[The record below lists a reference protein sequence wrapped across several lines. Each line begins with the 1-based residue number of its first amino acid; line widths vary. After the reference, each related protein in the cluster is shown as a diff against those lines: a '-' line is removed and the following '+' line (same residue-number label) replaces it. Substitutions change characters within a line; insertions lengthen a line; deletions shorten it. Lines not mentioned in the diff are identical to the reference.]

1 MTNLF
6 TDTSGAT
13 ITTMIPSYYDR
24 VWLERLE
31 ANLVYEKHGMK
42 KSLPKGEGSSVIWH
56 QMLNPGLGYTLDET
70 TAAGSSAVSTRK
82 VSAVIAWKAHAVNVT
97 TRVEA
102 TAVNP
107 IVKEMVAYMGYG
119 AALTRDEYI
128 ADQIGFGS
136 TASLGVADAASVTLP
151 SVYTQGFPTYDGN
164 TDTQYWAVT
173 ALQNGKF
180 SSTPTIAHIRGAVAQ
195 LRGRDAMPFED
206 GTYRGIIHPAM
217 SKHIRADS
225 TFATWMAYTNRS
237 AMERGMLGTIEDVT
251 FEESSKAM
259 TETIATSN
267 WSGYVSG
274 GTLYGTL
281 IVGKGAYGVT
291 SLAGES
297 AKVNI
302 LTGADKSD
310 FHNLHTFI
318 TYKFAMAAKILNP
331 SAGEIL
337 VTLIP

>member
-1 MTNLF
+1 MALY
-6 TDTSGAT
+6 TDSSGAT

-31 ANLVYEKHGMK
+31 ANLVYDKYGVK
-42 KSLPKGEGSSVIWH
+42 KNIPRGEGSSIIWH
-56 QMLNPGLGYTLDET
+56 QLLNPGQGYTISET
-70 TAAGSSAVSTRK
+70 DAVGSSAMSTRK
-82 VSAVIAWKAHAVNVT
+82 VSAVLVWKGDCRNVT

-107 IVKEMVAYMGYG
+107 IVKEMVAALGYG
-119 AALTRDEYI
+119 AALTKDAYI
-128 ADQIGFGS
+128 AEAIGFGS

-180 SSTPTIAHIRGAVAQ
+180 SSTPTIAQIRGAVAN
-195 LRGRDAMPFED
+195 LRNRNAMPFDD
-206 GTYRGIIHPAM
+206 GTYRGIVHPTI
-217 SKHIRADS
+217 SKYIRAATD
-225 TFATWMAYTNRS
+225 FATWMAYTNRA
-237 AMERGMLGTIEDVT
+237 AMERGKLGIIEDVS
-251 FEESSKAM
+251 FEESSQAM
-259 TETIATSN
+259 TVTVATSN

-274 GTLYGTL
+274 GTVYGTL
-281 IVGKGAYGVT
+281 IFGQGAYGVT
-291 SLAGES
+291 NLRGEE

-310 FHNLHTFI
+310 PHNLHTYI
-318 TYKFAMAAKILNP
+318 TYKFAVAAKVLNP
-331 SAGEIL
+331 SAGIIL
-337 VTLIP
+337 TTLLP